1 MIWGGTAPEC
11 PTVAPGLITPKR
23 ALSLRAPSPRHCARE
38 TQLFEEMPQR
48 WRAVINSVSD
58 LTSPRF
64 ELQTSRSR
72 EDRVTALQTDC
83 FMVLD
88 YAYRDTLVK
97 KNYQGA
103 MNFSFKV
110 KVARNLPSENFI
122 H

>member
-1 MIWGGTAPEC
+1 MPHCGA
-11 PTVAPGLITPKR
+11 GLDY
-23 ALSLRAPSPRHCARE
+23 AEASSSLRAPSPRHCARA
-38 TQLFEEMPQR
+38 TQVFEEMPQR
-48 WRAVINSVSD
+48 WRAIINSVSD
-58 LTSPRF
+58 LSGSRF

-72 EDRVTALQTDC
+72 EDRVTARQTDC
-83 FMVLD
+83 FMFLD